1 MIFSPP
7 TSLDDVESLKGGDG
21 EEEEEEGEAA
31 ARPENVGEGDEEEG
45 EGEKVVIKIPPRAD
59 GDEDPQYPD
68 ACFPDHWYEKMPILK
83 GNDESPFW
91 QGWAML
97 RLKTFRLIENKYFET
112 AVIIMILLSSLALV
126 SIYHSHTCNRLPLT
140 HSHWRLTKG
149 PGGYLPVGEADPAGH
164 SLLHG
169 PHLHRHLLH

>member
-1 MIFSPP
+1 MRID
-7 TSLDDVESLKGGDG
+7 SLLVCVCVCLADDVDGESFKDEDEEAD
-21 EEEEEEGEAA
+21 EEEE
-31 ARPENVGEGDEEEG
+31 ARPDDDDDGELEPGQVAET
-45 EGEKVVIKIPPRAD
+45 KVIVKVPHRTD
-59 GDEDPQYPD
+59 GDEDDQYPD

-126 SIYHSHTCNRLPLT
+126 R
-140 HSHWRLTKG
+140 
-149 PGGYLPVGEADPAGH
+149 V
-164 SLLHG
+164 SLLKF
-169 PHLHRHLLH
+169 R